1 MTQAPSLVA
10 VAVSLLLLQLAAAA
24 RNVCQQ
30 FPLPGPPGKKGRD
43 GRDGTPGGPGPAGPP
58 GTSSEISY
66 TEYQELRER
75 LTSDILSDPRLGGI
89 PANIN
94 NTCPQIFLRATT
106 ATSCKEIY
114 DCNPNSPSGYYWRV
128 NSSSGLMYCAMNLT
142 RCGNT
147 TGGWTRVAHID
158 MTRPE
163 GTCPSPLETVPS
175 PRSCSRAGGAGCSSV
190 YFSTIG
196 VPYTEVCG
204 RAVVYQHHTTD
215 AFAAFHSSGNNID
228 NPYVDGLSII
238 YDTPR
243 RHLWTYAAGHA
254 ESDGS
259 IRGDCPCASDI
270 GTQPPSFVGDHY
282 FCESADVG
290 GTEDQWY
297 ADDPLWDGAG
307 CPTGNTCCDPPN
319 LPWFNRMIDEP
330 STANI
335 ELRLCRDEA
344 ATNEDLSVE
353 LFELFV
359 Y

>member
-1 MTQAPSLVA
+1 MTQVPYLVT

-24 RNVCQQ
+24 RNVCQP

-43 GRDGTPGGPGPAGPP
+43 GRDGTPGDPGPAGPP

-89 PANIN
+89 PSNIN
-94 NTCPQIFLRATT
+94 NTCPQIFPRATT

-114 DCNPNSPSGYYWRV
+114 EWNPNSPSGYYWRD
-128 NSSSGLMYCAMNLT
+128 SSPPELMYCAMNLT
-142 RCGNT
+142 RCGHT

-163 GTCPSPLETVPS
+163 GTCPSPLETIAA
-175 PRSCSRAGGAGCSSV
+175 PRSCSHAGGAGCSSV
-190 YFSTIG
+190 YFSTFG
-196 VPYTEVCG
+196 APYTEVCG
-204 RAVVYQHHTTD
+204 RAVGYQYRATD
-215 AFAAFHSSGNNID
+215 AFAAYISPGNDID
-228 NPYVDGLSII
+228 DPYVDGLSIT

-243 RHLWTYAAGHA
+243 RHLWTYAASHS
-254 ESDGS
+254 ESGS
-259 IRGDCPCASDI
+259 SYPSNCPCASYS
-270 GTQPPSFVGDHY
+270 GAQPPSFVGDHY
-282 FCESADVG
+282 FCESGNVG
-290 GTEDQWY
+290 GAEDQWY
-297 ADDPLWDGAG
+297 ADDPLWDGDS

-319 LPWFNRMIDEP
+319 LPWFNRMIDPP
-330 STANI
+330 STADI

-344 ATNEDLSVE
+344 ATDEDLSVE